1 MERAAPRTFVL
12 ITGHPYFNEE
22 ISSNP
27 PLIVI
32 PPPKKPGERDKNL
45 LWTKKKDRPYRSR
58 MPIVPRDRPSSRR
71 KSKFRHAGCHQC
83 AILDDQYESR
93 GHFIMHEHNG
103 PKRMQRALTC
113 PRMRFAVLA
122 WIARDLHR
130 QMLLYDQATIY
141 HADYRQEY
149 APGPYIRSMPVYE
162 PWHRYFKARY
172 GHAKVGDESS
182 LGLTEYYDKLAAILM
197 SAAVQHGAQ

>member
-1 MERAAPRTFVL
+1 MIEVDGVL
-12 ITGHPYFNEE
+12 LGTSPGWCGGLRCH
-22 ISSNP
+22 NP
-27 PLIVI
+27 PSVRVI
-32 PPPKKPGERDKNL
+32 GLATSVAVLQPLLRGVPHVVPFTPAPAEER
-45 LWTKKKDRPYRSR
+45 
-58 MPIVPRDRPSSRR
+58 
-71 KSKFRHAGCHQC
+71 F
-83 AILDDQYESR
+83 E
-93 GHFIMHEHNG
+93 
-103 PKRMQRALTC
+103 RALTC

-141 HADYRQEY
+141 RADYRQEY